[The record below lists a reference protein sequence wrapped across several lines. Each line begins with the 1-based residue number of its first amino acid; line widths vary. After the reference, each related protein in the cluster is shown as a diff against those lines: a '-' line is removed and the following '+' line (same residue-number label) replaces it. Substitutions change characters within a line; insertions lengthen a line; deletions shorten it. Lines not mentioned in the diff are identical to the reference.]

1 MKIASLILT
10 VVLCGSMLCPIPV
23 RAASGY
29 QDHFADS
36 MMKMLKK
43 HYGTS
48 LDGLGTNA
56 ALLTPDKDHTFK
68 GDVDSALLIDAT
80 HNKVIASQDGLKKVY
95 PASTTKVLTA
105 LITLENCELSET
117 VKLKKNIKFH
127 ESGVVA
133 VGFRKGDVVK
143 IEGLLNALLIESAND
158 AAVAL
163 ADYIAGS
170 EKAFAKMMNQRAK
183 ELGATHCNFVTS
195 NGLHE
200 NNHYITA
207 YDMYLIFKEAIK
219 YDAFL
224 NICKKANYTLNY
236 ETAAGIPWSIPMD
249 TTNHYISGEY
259 SLPDDIFMIGGKT
272 GTTSQAGSCLV
283 ILTKDSKENEYI
295 SLVYGGNTKDVL
307 YHTMT
312 DLLEKSHK
320 K

>member
-1 MKIASLILT
+1 MLSLVMAFSIIT
-10 VVLCGSMLCPIPV
+10 VVPV
-23 RAASGY
+23 QAAVKY
-29 QDHFADS
+29 DDHF
-36 MMKMLKK
+36 KK
-43 HYGTS
+43 AEKQLLDRYYGTS
-48 LDGLGTNA
+48 LDGIGNHA
-56 ALLTPDKDHTFK
+56 ALLSAYEDHTYQSEAK
-68 GDVDSALLIDAT
+68 SALLVDLT
-80 HNKVIASQDGLKKVY
+80 HNKVIASQNALKKVY

-105 LITLENCELSET
+105 LITLENCKLSDT
-117 VKLKKNIKFH
+117 VKLKKNIHFN

-133 VGFRKGDVVK
+133 VGFKKGDVVK
-143 IEGLLNALLIESAND
+143 VEGLLNALLVESAND

-183 ELGATHCNFVTS
+183 ELGATHCNFITS

-200 NNHYITA
+200 DNHYITT

-249 TTNHYISGEY
+249 TTNHYISGEAT
-259 SLPDDIFMIGGKT
+259 LPDDIFMIGGKT

-283 ILTKDSKENEYI
+283 ILTKDSEGNQYI

-307 YHTMT
+307 YDTMT
-312 DLLEKSHK
+312 DLLEKTHK